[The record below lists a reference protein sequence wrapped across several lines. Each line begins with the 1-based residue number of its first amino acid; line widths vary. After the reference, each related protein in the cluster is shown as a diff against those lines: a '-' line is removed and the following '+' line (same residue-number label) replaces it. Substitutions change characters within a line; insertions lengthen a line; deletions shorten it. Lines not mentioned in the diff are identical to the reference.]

1 MFYKDYSR
9 KITNFREN
17 SRDVAMRCVW
27 FLPYMEM
34 CKWHKEEPE
43 YVYPPP
49 ATQDRLET
57 DGDLGSHSNRLHW
70 IIV

>member
-1 MFYKDYSR
+1 
-9 KITNFREN
+9 
-17 SRDVAMRCVW
+17 
-27 FLPYMEM
+27 MEM

-57 DGDLGSHSNRLHW
+57 DGYLGSHSNHLHW
-70 IIV
+70 IIVYTVVNLKLNAHVMYMLYMYLYLGIYFTCV